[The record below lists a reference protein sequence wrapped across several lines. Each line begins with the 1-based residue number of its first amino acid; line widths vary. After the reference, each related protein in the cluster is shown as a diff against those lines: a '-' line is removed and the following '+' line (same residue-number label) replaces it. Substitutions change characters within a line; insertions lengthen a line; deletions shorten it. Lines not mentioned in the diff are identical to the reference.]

1 MIANAASEE
10 RQLVD
15 GAIAALSKDLPAS
28 WQVRRSSRTVV
39 GKGSDQQSLADDL
52 IEIAAGPNG
61 VTAALVVEAKR
72 LFGPRDVERL
82 SGDRLFRVLRLNYNL
97 PVLVVSEWLSPRSR
111 ELMEQQGIN
120 YLDLTGNALVRLDN
134 PAVLI
139 RSSGAARSPKPL
151 ERGKVRLRGPKAA
164 RVLRLLLDVRPPYGV
179 RELAMAC
186 GVAGSYVSRLL
197 DALDTEALIDRSSG
211 GRVGSVDIPRLLRR
225 WAETYD
231 VFTTNQAATFLAPA
245 GATAT
250 LDRLRSDG
258 DVARHSAIT
267 GSFAAVR
274 LAPVAAPA
282 LLTAYT
288 DNTDVLAAELGLL
301 PADEGANVALL
312 GPYDAVVWA
321 RTTIE
326 DGVRWASPS
335 QVAVDC
341 LTGNGRMPAEGEAL
355 IRWMVKNED
364 RWRLGALAEVT
375 PLGTT

>member
-39 GKGSDQQSLADDL
+39 GTGSDQQSLADDL

-82 SGDRLFRVLRLNYNL
+82 SSDRLFRVLRLNYNL

-250 LDRLRSDG
+250 LDRIRSG
-258 DVARHSAIT
+258 DLARHSAIT

-282 LLTAYT
+282 LLTAYA
-288 DNTDVLAAELGLL
+288 DNTDVLAAELALL

-355 IRWMVKNED
+355 ISWMVKNED
-364 RWRLGALAEVT
+364 RWRLGTLAEVT
-375 PLGTT
+375 PLGTA